1 MFKKKICKID
11 DLAKSNVISNI
22 GIFIDRKLALDNMW
36 DENDNIIGT
45 EDYDFVIRLML
56 KVERAILI
64 KKSTLAL
71 VRLHSGRSVFND
83 TQFKILKRYF
93 YFKKK
98 IFYSKE
104 FINLK
109 LNIKNKI
116 LSTQSLYTSLL
127 LLNCGLRRKSFN
139 FLIKSIR
146 QNLFSIFS
154 KRFIYILFKICL
166 KK

>member
-1 MFKKKICKID
+1 MFKKICKID

-71 VRLHSGRSVFND
+71 VRL
-83 TQFKILKRYF
+83 QW
-93 YFKKK
+93 
-98 IFYSKE
+98 
-104 FINLK
+104 
-109 LNIKNKI
+109 
-116 LSTQSLYTSLL
+116 
-127 LLNCGLRRKSFN
+127 
-139 FLIKSIR
+139 
-146 QNLFSIFS
+146 
-154 KRFIYILFKICL
+154 KICF
-166 KK
+166 